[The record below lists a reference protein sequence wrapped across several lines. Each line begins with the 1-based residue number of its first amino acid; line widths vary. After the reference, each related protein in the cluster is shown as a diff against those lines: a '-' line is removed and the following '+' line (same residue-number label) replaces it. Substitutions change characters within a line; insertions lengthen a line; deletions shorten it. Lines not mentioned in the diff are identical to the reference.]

1 MRGLVLAG
9 PERIEFRADLPD
21 PAIEAPGDALV
32 SVRRAGI
39 CGSDLHPYHG
49 REPIAFGIVPGHEA
63 AGDVVE
69 VGPEVSRFRPGDRV
83 FLPFTTSCGRCT
95 PCVSGLSSRCEA
107 GQLFGWR
114 APGIDAAPGL
124 GGTQAET
131 VRVPL
136 ADTTLVGLADDQTYE
151 DGVLLGDNFTTGYY
165 CARQGGD
172 LSRGLV
178 VVVGCGT
185 VGLSALVSARHLG
198 ARTVI
203 AIDPVPARREAAV
216 RLGAEC
222 AVPPNERPQGACAV
236 LEAVG
241 SESAR
246 RLAWEVSGPGAT
258 ISSVGVAT
266 GGHGFSPAEQYDKN
280 LTVRGGRCPVR
291 SLVPEILEAVRRDGL
306 AVPTA
311 SLVELSPVALED
323 GPAAYRSFAAR
334 TGPALK
340 PVLAP

>member
-1 MRGLVLAG
+1 VKGLVLAG

-63 AGDVVE
+63 AGDVLE
-69 VGPEVSRFRPGDRV
+69 VGPAVSSFQPGDRV
-83 FLPFTTSCGRCT
+83 FLPFTTSCGRCG
-95 PCVSGLSSRCEA
+95 PCGSGLSARCEA
-107 GQLFGWR
+107 GQLFGWA
-114 APGIDAAPGL
+114 APGVDTPAGL

-136 ADTTLVGLADDQTYE
+136 ADTTLLALSDDQTYE

-172 LSRGLV
+172 LSGGLV

-198 ARTVI
+198 ARSVI
-203 AIDPVPARREAAV
+203 AVDPVPVRREAAM
-216 RLGAEC
+216 RLGAER
-222 AVPPNERPQGACAV
+222 AVPPDEPPEGARVV

-241 SESAR
+241 SEAAR
-246 RLAWEVSGPGAT
+246 RLAWEVAAPGAT

-266 GGHGFSPAEQYDKN
+266 GGYGFSPAEQYDKN

-291 SLVPEILEAVRRDGL
+291 SLVPEILEALRRETL
-306 AVPTA
+306 ELPTA
-311 SLVELSPVALED
+311 SLVEQPPIALED
-323 GPAAYRSFAAR
+323 GPAAYRKFAAR
-334 TGPALK
+334 TGPARK
-340 PVLAP
+340 PILAP